1 MNENGAHELNALSNN
16 WYLQHMPQT
25 LKPRDVGVLWSKDEV
40 DAYYEIAQRA
50 KVDRCQC
57 YRLIAIGR
65 DLVKLNTY
73 QGKAALANRQRNSQ
87 PPIKI

>member
-1 MNENGAHELNALSNN
+1 MNENRAHEWKNSSNN

-25 LKPRDVGVLWSKDEV
+25 LKTRDVGVLWSKDEV
-40 DAYYEIAQRA
+40 DAYYDIAQRA

-65 DLVKLNTY
+65 DLVKLNIC
-73 QGKAALANRQRNSQ
+73 QSEAAFANGQSSSQ

>member
-1 MNENGAHELNALSNN
+1 MNENGAHELNGLPNN

-25 LKPRDVGVLWSKDEV
+25 LKSRDMGVLWSKDEV

-50 KVDRCQC
+50 KADRCQC

-65 DLVKLNTY
+65 DLVKLNAS
-73 QGKAALANRQRNSQ
+73 QGNAALVSSKSNSQ